1 VSLTVS
7 PPPITSESPRPALSL
22 CLIAKN
28 EEAMLPACL
37 ASVRDVVDEMI
48 VVDTGSTD
56 KTKMI
61 AQQMGA
67 TVLDFKWIDDF
78 AAARNFA
85 LDAARGQWI
94 LLLDA
99 DERLSEG
106 SKKAI
111 RAAIERTDLDCGLL
125 PLHSADT
132 VTANPK
138 DVLNGK
144 RRLGEPTLLPR
155 LFRRTP
161 DLRWEGLIHE
171 APSKWLAR
179 PGLRATTLEAPIIH
193 LGDVPSIRT
202 SLNKLDRNL
211 SLLLKRREKQP
222 ADVATRV
229 YIAEELYRKNNML
242 ESRAEVER
250 VWPMI
255 SSHWKNFQTGSP
267 TLDEVHLRTF
277 TEKAASLR
285 MLLQVQSGDYTEGLA
300 TALACCN
307 WRVDNPTLTYLEGV
321 CNEQLA
327 MFNEPQ
333 RKRHLENARQAYIAC
348 LQRKNQLRAVPAMEG
363 MTSWRATLRLGTV
376 LLQQGQPRM
385 AIRQFQRTL
394 KHRPNHVDAVLGFIE
409 SLVDEKQSKDALEL
423 LKPLLTQDN
432 PDAQLLAAQAHA
444 DLMQFSIAERHLDIA
459 YRGVRQYL
467 RGPFRL
473 TRLNRLIQESKKWA
487 RQSSQVNTNPR

>member
-1 VSLTVS
+1 
-7 PPPITSESPRPALSL
+7 
-22 CLIAKN
+22 
-28 EEAMLPACL
+28 MLPACL

-56 KTKMI
+56 KTKLI
-61 AQQMGA
+61 AEQMGA
-67 TVLDFKWIDDF
+67 TVLDFEWIDDF

-85 LDAARGQWI
+85 LDASRGRWV

-99 DERLSEG
+99 DERLSAG
-106 SKKAI
+106 SEKAI
-111 RAAIERTDLDCGLL
+111 RAAIQRTDLDCGLL

-132 VTANPK
+132 VNANPK
-138 DVLNGK
+138 DVLNGT

-255 SSHWKNFQTGSP
+255 ASHWKKLS
-267 TLDEVHLRTF
+267 DR
-277 TEKAASLR
+277 
-285 MLLQVQSGDYTEGLA
+285 
-300 TALACCN
+300 
-307 WRVDNPTLTYLEGV
+307 
-321 CNEQLA
+321 
-327 MFNEPQ
+327 
-333 RKRHLENARQAYIAC
+333 
-348 LQRKNQLRAVPAMEG
+348 
-363 MTSWRATLRLGTV
+363 
-376 LLQQGQPRM
+376 
-385 AIRQFQRTL
+385 
-394 KHRPNHVDAVLGFIE
+394 
-409 SLVDEKQSKDALEL
+409 
-423 LKPLLTQDN
+423 
-432 PDAQLLAAQAHA
+432 
-444 DLMQFSIAERHLDIA
+444 
-459 YRGVRQYL
+459 
-467 RGPFRL
+467 
-473 TRLNRLIQESKKWA
+473 
-487 RQSSQVNTNPR
+487 